1 MYYQKNK
8 DIGICK
14 ISDLKILNRKYFCGK
29 LYGIKEFVIE
39 KTMLLFPE
47 SRISF

>member
-8 DIGICK
+8 GIEICK

-29 LYGIKEFVIE
+29 RYGIKVFVIE
-39 KTMLLFPE
+39 KITPICLESQILF
-47 SRISF
+47 